1 MKLLFILR
9 FGVAWA
15 IAVAVYLVAALLTV
29 MDGILSFLFQPIMG
43 VIIGGLSV
51 AACTVVGLL
60 LRLPFLRKPWR
71 FMMLLPAVLVVVGV
85 ILLIFSAIPGQMV
98 QHTQIIYIGPEPCE
112 ESYVSLGD
120 TAIPGYFALLFALAN
135 WPLWERKAKQP
146 TAQQ

>member
-1 MKLLFILR
+1 MKILFLLR

-15 IAVAVYLVAALLTV
+15 IAVAVYLVAAVLTV
-29 MDGILSFLFQPIMG
+29 FDGMLSFIFQPIMG

-71 FMMLLPAVLVVVGV
+71 FMMLLPAVLAAVGV
-85 ILLIFSAIPGQMV
+85 ILLIFSAMPGQMV
-98 QHTQIIYIGPEPCE
+98 YVAQNAGFEPCE
-112 ESYVSLGD
+112 ESYRNLGR
-120 TAIPGYFALLFALAN
+120 TALPGYFMLLFALAN

-146 TAQQ
+146 AA